1 MPGGKIMNT
10 AVKIIKG
17 IIIGIATLVP
27 GVSGGT
33 MAIILG
39 LYDDI
44 IHSISSF
51 FSDIRKN
58 TLFLLT
64 VGIGGIIGLFGFS
77 WIMKFLLSNFRFP
90 MIYFFI
96 GVIIG
101 GILFL
106 YKKTETPDR
115 RMADWIYFAIGFIII
130 IVMKVYDGTIVNLA
144 NSTGVLQFVFL
155 FFAGIII
162 AIALILPGISTSF
175 MLLAIGLYDIFIDA
189 VSNVKLNYLVPIGLG
204 TVFGVLT
211 TTRVLENSMNKKPR
225 PTYLLILGFVVGSIL
240 QVFPG
245 LPGGLYTLLSVGA
258 TGFTTEV
265 LLGIAEVIGSIA
277 ALVLGYF
284 LIRYMGRKFGDI

>member
-1 MPGGKIMNT
+1 MNT

-101 GILFL
+101 GIPVL